1 MGISLSRLWPSR
13 SPVRCIES
21 ACDSHGGT
29 LPPIPDSICEG
40 CWTSLLA
47 AGLCDDWI
55 QPIITNGVYCRY
67 NGGRS
72 CYMLRSHL
80 KRSPLDCQ
88 CCILVQEALRRA
100 DLLESARTSKG
111 IQGNGLQED
120 GILEDGPLEDGS
132 TVDELFKIA
141 VGLFGPND
149 IETVSPPNAQVLGVV
164 INQKLV
170 FVGVVHTSQG
180 QFENFTERNLILTL
194 SIRRSCSIIYRRKR
208 PTSGRWRSQYS
219 VSREGAH
226 PRVRA
231 RTWPLHPT
239 FAVLHRR

>member
-1 MGISLSRLWPSR
+1 MGISLSRLWPSP
-13 SPVRCIES
+13 SPVRPIGS
-21 ACDSHGGT
+21 ACDSHEAT
-29 LPPIPDSICEG
+29 LPSKPDSICEG

-47 AGLCDDWI
+47 VGLCDDWI
-55 QPIITNGVYCRY
+55 QPIIKNGVYCRY
-67 NGGRS
+67 KGGRS

-100 DLLESARTSKG
+100 DLLESSRTSKG
-111 IQGNGLQED
+111 LQGNELQED
-120 GILEDGPLEDGS
+120 GS
-132 TVDELFKIA
+132 TIAELSKIA

-149 IETVSPPNAQVLGVV
+149 IDTVSPPNAQVLGVV

-170 FVGVVHTSQG
+170 FVGVAHTSQG
-180 QFENFTERNLILTL
+180 QFENFTERNLILIL

-208 PTSGRWRSQYS
+208 PTPGRWRSQYS

>member
-1 MGISLSRLWPSR
+1 MGISLSRLWPSP
-13 SPVRCIES
+13 SPVRCIGS
-21 ACDSHGGT
+21 ACDSHEAT
-29 LPPIPDSICEG
+29 LPPKPDSICEG

-47 AGLCDDWI
+47 VGLCDGWI

-67 NGGRS
+67 KGGRS
-72 CYMLRSHL
+72 CCMHRSYL

-100 DLLESARTSKG
+100 DLLAARTSEG
-111 IQGNGLQED
+111 LQGDELQED
-120 GILEDGPLEDGS
+120 RTLEDGPLEDGS

-149 IETVSPPNAQVLGVV
+149 IDTVSPPDAQVLGVV

-180 QFENFTERNLILTL
+180 QFENFMQRNLILT
-194 SIRRSCSIIYRRKR
+194 SWIRRSCSTIYRCKR
-208 PTSGRWRSQYS
+208 PTSGRWRSQYTL
-219 VSREGAH
+219 SREGAH

-231 RTWPLHPT
+231 RTWPLQPD